1 MKKIGLSV
9 AIFLVVFI
17 GSYMGLCYVV
27 PGLRIKLEADA
38 MTYFVKSIRHMALF
52 KGIMSLFIG
61 LVLASIPFP
70 AVKRK

>member
-1 MKKIGLSV
+1 
-9 AIFLVVFI
+9 
-17 GSYMGLCYVV
+17 MGLCYVV